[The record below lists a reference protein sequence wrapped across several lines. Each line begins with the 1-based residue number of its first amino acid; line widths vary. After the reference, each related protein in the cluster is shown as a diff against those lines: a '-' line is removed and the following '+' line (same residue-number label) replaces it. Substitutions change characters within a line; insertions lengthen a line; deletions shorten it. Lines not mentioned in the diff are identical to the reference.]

1 MNRYYFDLHNGDGP
15 TTDDEGQELPSR
27 DAVAREISRIL
38 LDVANEEIA
47 STDRLVITLTVRD
60 ERDRTISVASLTFA
74 NEWTGHSR

>member
-1 MNRYYFDLHNGDGP
+1 MP
-15 TTDDEGQELPSR
+15 LPGKYR
-27 DAVAREISRIL
+27 GFL

-60 ERDRTISVASLTFA
+60 KRDRTISVASLTFA